1 MTAIPRNMQ
10 PILKQKLKVNYKQL
24 RKEKRRKCISSV
36 WVTTCFRPSLGSDSD
51 TSSGRTD
58 TSATTIKISTFHCE
72 TLPMFRKPP
81 AEKGKI
87 QAVLLSKH
95 CKSSEIIS
103 KFCKLSDK
111 KKNNNTAIS
120 PTKKPTQTTSPP
132 PTTTMSTVTRPQSRD
147 KERLMR
153 QKVPH

>member
-1 MTAIPRNMQ
+1 MLWCFLKLATVLVEQ
-10 PILKQKLKVNYKQL
+10 ILNFPSFSDDTCMFIKRKGLPWLQSPEICNPSWNKNYKQL

-95 CKSSEIIS
+95 CKLSEIIP
-103 KFCKLSDK
+103 KYCKLSK
-111 KKNNNTAIS
+111 IIS
-120 PTKKPTQTTSPP
+120 KY
-132 PTTTMSTVTRPQSRD
+132 
-147 KERLMR
+147 
-153 QKVPH
+153 

>member
-1 MTAIPRNMQ
+1 MLWCFLKLATVLVEQIFSFILRRYLHVHKKERPPMTAIPRNMQ

-95 CKSSEIIS
+95 CKLSEIIP
-103 KFCKLSDK
+103 KYCKLSK
-111 KKNNNTAIS
+111 IIS
-120 PTKKPTQTTSPP
+120 KY
-132 PTTTMSTVTRPQSRD
+132 
-147 KERLMR
+147 
-153 QKVPH
+153 